1 MELLWMYPP
10 ERRDRSRVIDVTL
23 SGMKRTAVLITAA
36 LLACGCSGTTAG
48 TPSPA
53 STASSA
59 AAEPHRLAFDVSGS
73 AVVTTLT
80 CTIDG
85 KVTEEKNVKL
95 PWSRTFSFPAHTGK
109 HEYQVVMQYS
119 DGSVNATAK
128 VDGRLQTSSSGGG
141 DGAGTQSM
149 NGDFSD

>member
-1 MELLWMYPP
+1 MYPP

-23 SGMKRTAVLITAA
+23 PGMKRTAVLLAA
-36 LLACGCSGTTAG
+36 AFLVAGCSGTTAG

-53 STASSA
+53 PQATSA
-59 AAEPHRLAFDVSGS
+59 PAGEPHRLVFDVSGS

-85 KVTEEKNVKL
+85 KPTEEKNVKL
-95 PWSRTFSFPAHTGK
+95 PWSRTFSFPPHTGK
-109 HEYQVVMQYS
+109 HEYQVVMRYA

-128 VDGRLQTSSSGGG
+128 VDGLLQTSTSGGG

>member
-1 MELLWMYPP
+1 
-10 ERRDRSRVIDVTL
+10 
-23 SGMKRTAVLITAA
+23 MKRTAVLITAA
-36 LLACGCSGTTAG
+36 LLAAGCSGTTTG

-53 STASSA
+53 ASSA
-59 AAEPHRLAFDVSGS
+59 ASAAGEPHRLAFDVSGS

-80 CTIDG
+80 CTVDG
-85 KVTEEKNVKL
+85 KTTEEKNVKL
-95 PWSRTFSFPAHTGK
+95 PWSRTFGFPPHTGK

-119 DGSVNATAK
+119 DGTVNATAK
-128 VDGRLQTSSSGGG
+128 VDGLLQTSSSGGG

>member
-1 MELLWMYPP
+1 
-10 ERRDRSRVIDVTL
+10 
-23 SGMKRTAVLITAA
+23 MKRTAVLVAA
-36 LLACGCSGTTAG
+36 AFLVVGCSGTTTG
-48 TPSPA
+48 TPAPEP
-53 STASSA
+53 SA
-59 AAEPHRLAFDVSGS
+59 AGEPHRLVFDVSGT

-80 CTIDG
+80 CTVDG
-85 KVTEEKNVKL
+85 RATEEKDVKL
-95 PWSRTFSFPAHTGK
+95 PWSRTFSFPPHTGK
-109 HEYQVVMQYS
+109 HEYQVVMRYA

>member
-1 MELLWMYPP
+1 
-10 ERRDRSRVIDVTL
+10 
-23 SGMKRTAVLITAA
+23 MKRTAVLITAA
-36 LLACGCSGTTAG
+36 LLAAGCGGTTGG

-53 STASSA
+53 SSTSV

-80 CTIDG
+80 CTVDG
-85 KVTEEKNVKL
+85 KTTEEKNVKL
-95 PWSRTFSFPAHTGK
+95 PWSRTFSFPPHTGK

>member
-1 MELLWMYPP
+1 
-10 ERRDRSRVIDVTL
+10 
-23 SGMKRTAVLITAA
+23 MKRTAVLVAA
-36 LLACGCSGTTAG
+36 AFLAAGCSGTTGG

-53 STASSA
+53 SSGSTSVAE
-59 AAEPHRLAFDVSGS
+59 EPHRLAFDVSGT

-80 CTIDG
+80 CTVDG
-85 KVTEEKNVKL
+85 KTTEEKNVKL

-149 NGDFSD
+149 NGDFTD